1 MSAVSDPQTPWHGF
15 MPFTKANVLKPLGMK
30 DTGLIPFGTGDLWPT
45 PYNNCVSTAPKE
57 CVKTVPRKPNAGY
70 SAGGFVS
77 TMSDLEKFAIG
88 LHNRSVLSWASYNE
102 RWKQTKLTSG
112 KNSGQPVNFGL
123 GWVVNVD
130 AKGNTVR
137 VGKGG
142 GGWGWGSQL
151 TLFPN
156 SGYSVILLHNSSG
169 ANVLGQAAIDIEFAA
184 SHPGVKPAIEVN
196 NVTNE
201 CGGTLYVNGRGFLPG
216 EKVSL
221 TVKNAPGLKSP
232 QRLESY
238 FGTPNNSGN
247 FTVQIPYSANPYS
260 GLPGCASGSTAT
272 VVVTI
277 TASAEFS
284 GEASAEIYL
293 KNCAITWGACPA

>member
-1 MSAVSDPQTPWHGF
+1 
-15 MPFTKANVLKPLGMK
+15 
-30 DTGLIPFGTGDLWPT
+30 
-45 PYNNCVSTAPKE
+45 
-57 CVKTVPRKPNAGY
+57 
-70 SAGGFVS
+70 
-77 TMSDLEKFAIG
+77 MSDLEKFAIG
-88 LHNRSVLSWASYNE
+88 LYDRSVLSWASYNE
-102 RWKQTKLTSG
+102 MWKQTKLTSG

-137 VGKGG
+137 VSKGG

-169 ANVLGQAAIDIEFAA
+169 ADVVGQAAIDIEFAA
-184 SHPGVKPAIEVN
+184 SHAGAKPAIAVN
-196 NVTNE
+196 DVTNT
-201 CGGTLYVNGRGFLPG
+201 CGGTLYVKGSGFLPG
-216 EKVSL
+216 ETVSL

-232 QRLESY
+232 QKL
-238 FGTPNNSGN
+238 GVTATPDISGN
-247 FTVQIPYSANPYS
+247 FTIQIPYSTNPYS

-277 TASAEFS
+277 TARGEIS
-284 GEASAEIYL
+284 GEASTEIYL
-293 KNCAITWGACPA
+293 KNCGITWGACPA